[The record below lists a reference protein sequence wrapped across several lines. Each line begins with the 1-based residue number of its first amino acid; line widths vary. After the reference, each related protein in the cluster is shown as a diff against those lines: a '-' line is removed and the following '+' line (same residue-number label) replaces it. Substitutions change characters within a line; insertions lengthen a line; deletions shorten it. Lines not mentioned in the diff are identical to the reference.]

1 VQPAASWPTVTG
13 LLSAELREPRVRFLE
28 GEAARFGGK
37 PLDDTV
43 AELRQVTASSLDGEA
58 CRRLHVLISYLY
70 HHCGA
75 SFALT
80 TSLQHEVNAAL
91 HIEHKE

>member
-1 VQPAASWPTVTG
+1 M
-13 LLSAELREPRVRFLE
+13 RFLE
-28 GEAARFGGK
+28 DEAARFAGK

-43 AELRQVTASSLDGEA
+43 AELRQVTAEPLDPER
-58 CRRLHVLISYLY
+58 CRRLHVLISHLY

-80 TSLQHEVNAAL
+80 TSLRHEVNNAL
-91 HIEHKE
+91 HIERKE